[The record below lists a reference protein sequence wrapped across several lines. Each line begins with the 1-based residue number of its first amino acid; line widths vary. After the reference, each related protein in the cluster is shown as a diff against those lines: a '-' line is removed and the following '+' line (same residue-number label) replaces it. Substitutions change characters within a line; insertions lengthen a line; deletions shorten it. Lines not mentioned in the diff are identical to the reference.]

1 MAKFL
6 DNNGLIYLW
15 SKIKEKF
22 VAKETGKGLSTN
34 DFTTELKNKLDGI
47 AEGAQVNVKP
57 DWNASAGNAA
67 EILNKPTIPSKT
79 SDLQNDSGFITTTD
93 IPEGAAASTTVPKMN
108 GTASVGTETAF
119 ARGDHVHPSDNTKAN
134 VNHNHD
140 NTYLKLSGGTMT
152 GPIVFAEGQGQIA
165 VSDDTAE
172 AKIEVDSE
180 ATEILFKSKT
190 TNKTNRMTVS
200 ADGAEIVV
208 GETSPGDGT
217 GTKITINET
226 DGVKIPNL
234 VAPTNDRDAATK
246 KYVDDG
252 LANKA
257 ASNHDHDTVYA
268 KKDETYS
275 KTDIDGKGFLV
286 ASDIANKADKATTL
300 SGYGITNAYTKDEV
314 YTKTEVD
321 GKGFLV
327 ASDIANKADKATTLA
342 GYGITDAYTKTE
354 INSKL
359 SSVYKPG
366 GSLNFAN
373 LPEPSESILGL
384 VYSLNDAFTT
394 DDRFLASEPVQ
405 YPIGT
410 NVVTVAVND
419 NGETKYLFDVLAG
432 FVDLS
437 DYMKTADMV
446 AITNQEID
454 EIVA

>member
-34 DFTTELKNKLDGI
+34 DFTTELKNKLDGV
-47 AEGAQVNVKP
+47 EVGAQKNVKP
-57 DWNASAGNAA
+57 DWSAESSAA
-67 EILNKPTIPSKT
+67 DGILNKPAIPSKT
-79 SDLQNDSGFITTTD
+79 SDLTNDSGYITAAQV
-93 IPEGAAASTTVPKMN
+93 PEGAVASNTVPKMN
-108 GTASVGTETAF
+108 GTAAVGTETAF
-119 ARGDHVHPSDNTKAN
+119 ARGDHVHPSDSTKAN

-165 VSDDTAE
+165 VTDDTAE

-217 GTKITINET
+217 GVKITIDEAN
-226 DGVKIPNL
+226 GVKIPN
-234 VAPTNDRDAATK
+234 VAAPVNDRDAATK

-252 LANKA
+252 LAGKA
-257 ASNHDHDTVYA
+257 ATTHNHDDTYA
-268 KKDETYS
+268 KKTDVYT
-275 KTDIDGKGFLV
+275 KTEIDGKGYLT
-286 ASDIANKADKATTL
+286 ASNIENKADKATTL
-300 SGYGITNAYTKDEV
+300 AGYGITDAYTKSET
-314 YTKTEVD
+314 YSKAEVD
-321 GKGFLV
+321 DKGFLV

-342 GYGITDAYTKTE
+342 GYGITDAFTKDE

-366 GSLNFAN
+366 GSVNFSDLPDPSADN
-373 LPEPSESILGL
+373 LGF
-384 VYSLNDAFTT
+384 VYSMNDAFIT
-394 DDRFLASEPVQ
+394 DDRFLASTPVP

-410 NVVTVAVND
+410 DVVVVALPGD
-419 NGETKYLFDVLAG
+419 PTTYKFDVLAG

-437 DYMKTADMV
+437 SYMKKTDMV
-446 AITNQEID
+446 AITNGEID
-454 EIVA
+454 EIAV

>member
-6 DNNGLIYLW
+6 DQNGLLYLW
-15 SKIKEKF
+15 QKIVNKF

-34 DFTTELKNKLDGI
+34 DFTTDLKNKLDGI
-47 AEGAQVNVKP
+47 AAGAQVNVKP
-57 DWNASAGNAA
+57 DWNATAGNAA

-108 GTASVGTETAF
+108 GTAAVGTETAF
-119 ARGDHVHPSDNTKAN
+119 ARGDHVHPSDTSKAD

-140 NTYLKLSGGTMT
+140 DTYLKLSGGTMT

-165 VSDDTAE
+165 VSDETAE
-172 AKIEVDSE
+172 AKVEVDSE

-200 ADGAEIVV
+200 ASGAEIVV
-208 GETSPGDGT
+208 GETSPGDGS
-217 GTKITINET
+217 GIKVTIDET
-226 DGVKIPNL
+226 NGVKIPNL

-257 ASNHDHDTVYA
+257 NQ
-268 KKDETYS
+268 
-275 KTDIDGKGFLV
+275 
-286 ASDIANKADKATTL
+286 
-300 SGYGITNAYTKDEV
+300 
-314 YTKTEVD
+314 
-321 GKGFLV
+321 
-327 ASDIANKADKATTLA
+327 ATTLA
-342 GYGITDAYTKTE
+342 GYGITDAFTKDE

-366 GSLNFAN
+366 GSMDFAN
-373 LPEPSESILGL
+373 LPDPSESILGL
-384 VYSLNDAFTT
+384 VYSMNDAFTT

-410 NVVTVAVND
+410 NVVTIAVND
-419 NGETKYLFDVLAG
+419 TGETKYLFDVLAG

-437 DYMKTADMV
+437 DYAKKTDMV

>member
-6 DNNGLIYLW
+6 DQNGLLYLW
-15 SKIKEKF
+15 QKIVNKF

-34 DFTTELKNKLDGI
+34 DFTTDLKNKLDGI
-47 AEGAQVNVKP
+47 AAGAQVNVKP
-57 DWNASAGNAA
+57 DWNATAGNAA

-79 SDLQNDSGFITTTD
+79 SDLQNDSGFITEAQV
-93 IPEGAAASTTVPKMN
+93 PEGAVASNTAPKMN
-108 GTASVGTETAF
+108 GTAAVGTETAF
-119 ARGDHVHPSDNTKAN
+119 ARGDHVHPSDTSKAD

-140 NTYLKLSGGTMT
+140 DTYLKLSGGTMT
-152 GPIVFAEGQGQIA
+152 GPIIFAEGQGQIA
-165 VSDDTAE
+165 ASDETAE
-172 AKIEVDSE
+172 AKVEVDSE

-200 ADGAEIVV
+200 ASGAEIVV
-208 GETSPGDGT
+208 GETSPGDGS
-217 GTKITINET
+217 GIKVTIDET
-226 DGVKIPNL
+226 NGVKIPTL

-252 LANKA
+252 LATKA
-257 ASNHDHDTVYA
+257 ASNHNHDDVYA

-286 ASDIANKADKATTL
+286 AADIANKADKATTL
-300 SGYGITNAYTKDEV
+300 AGYGITNAYTKDEV

-342 GYGITDAYTKTE
+342 GYGITDAFTKDE

-366 GSLNFAN
+366 GSLNFAD
-373 LPEPSESILGL
+373 LPAPSEAILGL
-384 VYSLNDAFTT
+384 VYSMNDAFTT

-410 NVVTVAVND
+410 NVVTIAVSD
-419 NGETKYLFDVLAG
+419 SGETKYLFDVLAG

-437 DYMKTADMV
+437 DYAKKTDMV